1 MNSFET
7 DLKRAFCSVGFFTA
21 FFLEILVLFT
31 AGGQSDLFYMTVPV
45 LCTFPYSTAWLVDYQ
60 NGFIKAY
67 LPRTGRYAYIMGK
80 FLACGISGGAAE
92 AAGCA
97 VYLLLFGEKAAV
109 SPGLIFM
116 SGMLWAELSAVLA
129 AFSDSRCIAYG
140 GSFVVY
146 YLAVILH
153 ERYFQGLYC
162 LYPYEWLSP
171 QHEWI
176 FDEEGVY
183 ILTGGIILVLYCFY
197 RKILRRYME
206 HV

>member
-21 FFLEILVLFT
+21 FCLEILILFT
-31 AGGQSDLFYMTVPV
+31 GREKSQLFYMTVPV
-45 LCTFPYSTAWLVDYQ
+45 LCTFPYSTAWLADYQ
-60 NGFIKAY
+60 SGYIKAY
-67 LPRTGRYAYIMGK
+67 LPRTGRNAYITGK
-80 FLACGISGGAAE
+80 FFACGLSGGTAL

-97 VYLLLFGEKAAV
+97 VYLWCRGDTVSV
-109 SPGLIFM
+109 SPGLVFM
-116 SGMLWAELSAVLA
+116 SGMLWAELSTTLA
-129 AFSDSRCIAYG
+129 AVSNSRCIAYG
-140 GSFVVY
+140 GSFVIY

-153 ERYFQGLYC
+153 ERYFQDIYC

-183 ILTGGIILVLYCFY
+183 ILMGGIILVLYCFY
-197 RKILRRYME
+197 QKILRRYME